1 MKDYNQI
8 DELVERAMQPED
20 ELLPL
25 MMPGETL
32 EVYTAP
38 ATKKEETATVTA
50 KAEADDEDDEL
61 DGKSTTEV
69 LMSALADDEGERV
82 DISLSHVLRGDILD
96 TKWLRKQI
104 GWLVMVVIMAFFYVS
119 NRYYAQ
125 KQMIN
130 NNHLKEELKETHYDA
145 MARSS
150 QLMRNS
156 RRSMIV
162 DKLSGINSTLT
173 MPERQPAIV
182 E

>member
-8 DELVERAMQPED
+8 EELVDRAMQPED

-25 MMPGETL
+25 MMPEDTMQ
-32 EVYTAP
+32 VYTAP
-38 ATKKEETATVTA
+38 AEKKPQPKEVE
-50 KAEADDEDDEL
+50 EDDEL
-61 DGKSTTEV
+61 EGKTTRQV
-69 LMSALADDEGERV
+69 LMSALTEDEDEH
-82 DISLSHVLRGDILD
+82 ISFSLPNVLRGDIL
-96 TKWLRKQI
+96 TTRWLRQQI
-104 GWLVMVVIMAFFYVS
+104 WWLVMVVCMAFFYVS

-130 NNHLKEELKETHYDA
+130 NNHLKEELKEMHYDA

-156 RRSMIV
+156 RRSM
-162 DKLSGINSTLT
+162 
-173 MPERQPAIV
+173 PERQPATI

>member
-8 DELVERAMQPED
+8 EELVDRAMQPED

-25 MMPGETL
+25 TMPGEDTSTMQ
-32 EVYTAP
+32 VYTAP
-38 ATKKEETATVTA
+38 AEKKPQPNE
-50 KAEADDEDDEL
+50 AEEDDEL
-61 DGKSTTEV
+61 EGKSTRQV
-69 LMSALADDEGERV
+69 LISALVDDEDEH
-82 DISLSHVLRGDILD
+82 INFTLPHVLRGDIL
-96 TKWLRKQI
+96 TTRWLRQQI
-104 GWLVMVVIMAFFYVS
+104 WWLVMVVGMAFFYVS

-130 NNHLKEELKETHYDA
+130 NNHLKEELKEMHYDA

-156 RRSMIV
+156 RRSIIV
-162 DKLSGINSTLT
+162 DKLISSNSTLT
-173 MPERQPAIV
+173 MPERQPAAI